1 MYIFGC
7 QDTTTVV
14 MDYLTR
20 QEIKPLLCLNK
31 DFNNIRNNGYH
42 SIRVV
47 QDFIKKNKK
56 LKCHENR
63 YNCKKISLKELYLN
77 SSKYIGKTIQF
88 ILISNK
94 QSYQKCVHN
103 ILWHCKLG
111 GITLPYNYNNYGDN
125 GDNDDNGILAIHEG
139 HINNNIYS
147 TCDCFN
153 NTSTL
158 QLDSPNSFIFFK
170 NSNIYSHSVRII
182 D

>member
-7 QDTTTVV
+7 LDTTTVV

-63 YNCKKISLKELYLN
+63 YNCKKISLKELYQH

-88 ILISNK
+88 ILSSNQK
-94 QSYQKCVHN
+94 SYQKCFHN
-103 ILWHCKLG
+103 ILWHCKLVVLLYP
-111 GITLPYNYNNYGDN
+111 ITITIKIMVIMVSWLYTKDTLT
-125 GDNDDNGILAIHEG
+125 I
-139 HINNNIYS
+139 IYIRLV
-147 TCDCFN
+147 TV
-153 NTSTL
+153 L
-158 QLDSPNSFIFFK
+158 
-170 NSNIYSHSVRII
+170 II
-182 D
+182 QAHLN

>member
-7 QDTTTVV
+7 LDTTTVV

-63 YNCKKISLKELYLN
+63 YNCRKISLKELYQH

-88 ILISNK
+88 ILRSNQK
-94 QSYQKCVHN
+94 SYQKCFHN

-111 GITLPYNYNNYGDN
+111 GITLPYNYNYKNYG
-125 GDNDDNGILAIHEG
+125 DNGILAIHEG

-158 QLDSPNSFIFFK
+158 KLDSPNSFTFFN

-182 D
+182 G